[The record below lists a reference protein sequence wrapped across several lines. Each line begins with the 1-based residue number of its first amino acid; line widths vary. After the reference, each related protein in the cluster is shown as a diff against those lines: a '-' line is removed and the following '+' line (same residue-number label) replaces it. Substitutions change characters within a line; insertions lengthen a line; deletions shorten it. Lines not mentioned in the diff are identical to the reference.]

1 MTKTVQ
7 EYVARL
13 LDGLTSFQ
21 SIVQAE
27 EQLRVFAPS
36 SPQAAQ
42 LVAMVPGC
50 KAMTELIGMDEAK
63 KQLFQLVV
71 RNLLQKLLP
80 DKSRSSHLQNN
91 VVLGPPGVGKTSLLR
106 AFALICSSGGITR
119 RPHVSFVSRSDLV
132 GQYLGATA
140 KATKQVV
147 ENALGG
153 LLVIDEVYSLGSAD
167 NRDSFAKEAI
177 DTLTQLMEEHKE
189 DLLVA
194 VAGYEHE
201 VRNCFFN
208 QNKGLERR
216 FLSWITVPTYSA
228 EQLCDIFASCCAQ
241 RGMVVPTRTRE
252 EVLKRIAEFTHHA
265 ADMVSLGTQ
274 LETIVAQRAWSRAIP
289 LRLPVSTPTLQVP
302 YRFGSVD
309 PASVH
314 LVVEL
319 CDLQLAISTLL
330 ASREKPTEEC
340 SMSHMYC

>member
-1 MTKTVQ
+1 M
-7 EYVARL
+7 RL

-63 KQLFQLVV
+63 KQLFKLVV

-80 DKSRSSHLQNN
+80 DKSRSSHLQNL

-216 FLSWITVPTYSA
+216 FLIWLSLKPSTPTQLAHIFENCCKDKGWTVTDESRTT
-228 EQLCDIFASCCAQ
+228 IMQ
-241 RGMVVPTRTRE
+241 RY
-252 EVLKRIAEFTHHA
+252 AEFTHSA
-265 ADMVSLGTQ
+265 ADMVALASQ
-274 LETIVAQRAWSRAIP
+274 LDLITSHTSWAAAV
-289 LRLPVSTPTLQVP
+289 PVLLHDKHSSQ
-302 YRFGSVD
+302 YKFGSVEPSSVRVLIEPKLLTQAID
-309 PASVH
+309 GMLAYRASG
-314 LVVEL
+314 
-319 CDLQLAISTLL
+319 CFPDTM
-330 ASREKPTEEC
+330 SR
-340 SMSHMYC
+340 SGMYV